1 MTPWQPCCSQ
11 LARVLGPDN
20 TLGMGLSKQT
30 QYDRASAKQKFA
42 GVVYRDR
49 PKGEAFVC
57 SFCPFCGRG
66 LVEGQ

>member
-1 MTPWQPCCSQ
+1 M
-11 LARVLGPDN
+11 GPDN

-66 LVEGQ
+66 LMEGQ